1 LDWTFIRGPFE
12 FIGESAWAYVR
23 ENNINQN
30 GTPNANPRRMQG
42 YYLQMNYHFLPEWL
56 SNMAPTFFKQEVSTF
71 TAVARW
77 EQMNLGQDLNDNTEA
92 GKLGEWQRMTLGL
105 NFRPTEDTVFK
116 TDFQYTPV
124 GQSGGQRIHDTAF
137 VASWATY
144 F

>member
-1 LDWTFIRGPFE
+1 
-12 FIGESAWAYVR
+12 
-23 ENNINQN
+23 
-30 GTPNANPRRMQG
+30 MQG
-42 YYLQMNYHFLPEWL
+42 YFLQANYHFLPEWL

-77 EQMNLGQDLNDNTEA
+77 EQMKLGQDLSGEA
-92 GKLGEWQRMTLGL
+92 RKLGEWQRWTFGL

-124 GQSGGQRIHDTAF
+124 GRNGDQRIHDTAF
-137 VASWATY
+137 LASWATY